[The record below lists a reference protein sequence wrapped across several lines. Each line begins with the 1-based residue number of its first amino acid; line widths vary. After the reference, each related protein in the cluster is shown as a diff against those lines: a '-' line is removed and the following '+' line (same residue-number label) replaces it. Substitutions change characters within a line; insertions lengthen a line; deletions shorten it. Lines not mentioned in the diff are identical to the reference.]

1 MNRRWINTKVEFIW
15 DGTQYVEQSA
25 EGYWYDGEM
34 ALCTTISHDTGAA
47 HIFQVGQLP
56 ESNTYNS
63 LSFNE
68 DLRDAYKIGFA
79 AGAATDPNLYH
90 DVPTGGAHYFRVAAV
105 MAPPIMS
112 MKAGPVVGIGTT
124 TPEAPL
130 HIVGGSPVVDAAYTT
145 LLIDDTT
152 TDSPTVHFRSSGGKS
167 KIMENNGELSLWTD
181 AGAGGNNWQAT
192 DQRITITDAGNV
204 AIGTLSP
211 DAKLDINT
219 GAATDVLIGQHPSET
234 TYSVIALNGSLAE
247 GVSAGLA
254 GGSTE
259 LYVQAGNAGNIQF
272 RSGNGSAYSTLMK
285 ILSAGNVGIGDTSP
299 SYKLEVAGS
308 FYSSGSSVDFKKHVT
323 DMAIDSSA
331 IYDLNPVSYEY
342 KKDYENFGYDLAG
355 GKQVGLLSED
365 VAKTV
370 PELAIMKDGK
380 AQNVDYQ
387 KLSVLLLAEMK
398 KLNKRIETL
407 EAQ

>member
-15 DGTQYVEQSA
+15 DGSQYVEQSA

-34 ALCTTISHDTGAA
+34 ALCTYTHNEDVRVENSILYVGRKDGDPSIAAHDDGDTGIGWHSDHANNLFIVTA
-47 HIFQVGQLP
+47 G
-56 ESNTYNS
+56 
-63 LSFNE
+63 NE
-68 DLRDAYKIGFA
+68 AVRI
-79 AGAATDPNLYH
+79 DPN
-90 DVPTGGAHYFRVAAV
+90 GN
-105 MAPPIMS
+105 
-112 MKAGPVVGIGTT
+112 VGIG
-124 TPEAPL
+124 
-130 HIVGGSPVVDAAYTT
+130 
-145 LLIDDTT
+145 
-152 TDSPTVHFRSSGGKS
+152 SS
-167 KIMENNGELSLWTD
+167 
-181 AGAGGNNWQAT
+181 
-192 DQRITITDAGNV
+192 
-204 AIGTLSP
+204 SP
-211 DAKLDINT
+211 DAKLWVAGSIGCFTSSGDARISMGT
-219 GAATDVLIGQHPSET
+219 GTSHTAGNYGYIEWDDS
-234 TYSVIALNGSLAE
+234 SDVIAIGTQTGGDSLFVDE
-247 GVSAGLA
+247 
-254 GGSTE
+254 
-259 LYVQAGNAGNIQF
+259 
-272 RSGNGSAYSTLMK
+272 
-285 ILSAGNVGIGDTSP
+285 AGNVGIGDSSP

-342 KKDYENFGYDLAG
+342 KKDYKDFGYDLAG

-365 VAKTV
+365 VANTV

>member
-34 ALCTTISHDTGAA
+34 AMMATHDSAVTIDAQSSSSPFSVTTTGHCNLTFENSVGNHTNLNLQNNQGGTYGSNTTVGVALNRGGAGTVGSISTGEARYRDLYWDGSSGTKIENQFRIQGGTSSTTEPDIVFCTGA
-47 HIFQVGQLP
+47 P
-56 ESNTYNS
+56 
-63 LSFNE
+63 
-68 DLRDAYKIGFA
+68 
-79 AGAATDPNLYH
+79 
-90 DVPTGGAHYFRVAAV
+90 AAV
-105 MAPPIMS
+105 SGDAVQARRMVIKYS
-112 MKAGPVVGIGTT
+112 GRVGIGTV
-124 TPEAPL
+124 TPANPF
-130 HIVGGSPVVDAAYTT
+130 HVQVSNNADMAA
-145 LLIDDTT
+145 
-152 TDSPTVHFRSSGGKS
+152 
-167 KIMENNGELSLWTD
+167 KIENTHET
-181 AGAGGNNWQAT
+181 AGHG
-192 DQRITITDAGNV
+192 
-204 AIGTLSP
+204 L
-211 DAKLDINT
+211 K
-219 GAATDVLIGQHPSET
+219 
-234 TYSVIALNGSLAE
+234 VIAGDSSSENILVCASQ
-247 GVSAGLA
+247 AG
-254 GGSTE
+254 TDM
-259 LYVQAGNAGNIQF
+259 LYVK
-272 RSGNGSAYSTLMK
+272 GNGDVWVSGS
-285 ILSAGNVGIGDTSP
+285 VGIGDSSP

>member
-15 DGTQYVEQSA
+15 DGSQYVEQSA

-34 ALCTTISHDTGAA
+34 ALCTTITHDTGADEL
-47 HIFQVGQLP
+47 FLVGQLP
-56 ESNTYNS
+56 EGTGYNCVT
-63 LSFNE
+63 LNG
-68 DLRDAYKIGFA
+68 DLRNAYKLGWT
-79 AGAATDPNLYH
+79 GGYSQDPANMYH
-90 DVPTGGAHYFRVAAV
+90 DVPSGGAHHLRVAAAV
-105 MAPPIMS
+105 Q
-112 MKAGPVVGIGTT
+112 MKISAGPTYPLVGIGTSSPENYHESPLVTYKAQANYITIASDADGT
-124 TPEAPL
+124 TSIL
-130 HIVGGSPVVDAAYTT
+130 FSDG
-145 LLIDDTT
+145 T
-152 TDSPTVHFRSSGGKS
+152 TDSEKYEGQLEYVHSSNEFRMYTNHTKA
-167 KIMENNGELSLWTD
+167 M
-181 AGAGGNNWQAT
+181 
-192 DQRITITDAGNV
+192 TIDD
-204 AIGTLSP
+204 S
-211 DAKLDINT
+211 
-219 GAATDVLIGQHPSET
+219 Q
-234 TYSVIALNGSLAE
+234 
-247 GVSAGLA
+247 
-254 GGSTE
+254 
-259 LYVQAGNAGNIQF
+259 
-272 RSGNGSAYSTLMK
+272 
-285 ILSAGNVGIGDTSP
+285 NVGIGTESP
-299 SYKLEVAGS
+299 SYELEVAGS